1 MLRMCGE
8 CRPRGPCIIIKACK
22 ECRACKAISQLR
34 LLKTCALRDKR
45 GKTAVYLQFFFL
57 VKQMSCVFQSKSF
70 PSIIQLQM
78 KKALLS
84 ENILDFIPTCE
95 RAFCAM
101 VKNIS
106 CNYRCLSQRHAS
118 RENLTLKFYLSF
130 SASFPCLL
138 KFLSRLLA
146 AATSSVFLFRT
157 FCCWFVWS
165 SNSLIFCCCFCISF
179 SILLFLSAS
188 SLSFFCSWSCWFL
201 ILSMCTSN
209 SWTFFS
215 LSSCNALIFSLS
227 WEKKNIFFVF
237 GASNRLLYA
246 IA

>member
-1 MLRMCGE
+1 MSDFWPFNLTFDVGGIKTAFAVSPALTCCQSSAEERLQFMLRTCGE

-34 LLKTCALRDKR
+34 LFKTCALRDKR
-45 GKTAVYLQFFFL
+45 GKRAVYLQFFFL
-57 VKQMSCVFQSKSF
+57 VKQMRCVFQSKSF

-101 VKNIS
+101 GKNIS
-106 CNYRCLSQRHAS
+106 CSHRCLSQRHAS

-157 FCCWFVWS
+157 FCC
-165 SNSLIFCCCFCISF
+165 
-179 SILLFLSAS
+179 
-188 SLSFFCSWSCWFL
+188 
-201 ILSMCTSN
+201 
-209 SWTFFS
+209 
-215 LSSCNALIFSLS
+215 
-227 WEKKNIFFVF
+227 
-237 GASNRLLYA
+237 
-246 IA
+246 